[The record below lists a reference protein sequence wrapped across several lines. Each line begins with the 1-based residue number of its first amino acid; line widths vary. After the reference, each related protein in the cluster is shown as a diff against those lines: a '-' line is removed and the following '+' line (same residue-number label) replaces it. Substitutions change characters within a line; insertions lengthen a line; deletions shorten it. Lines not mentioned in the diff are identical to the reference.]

1 MHNLEQK
8 TARIDT
14 LCREARILPVITID
28 READILPMA
37 DALAAGGLTALEITL
52 RTTHGLTAIRRL
64 SESARTCVSAP
75 APCSTRR
82 PSPPR
87 KGRGELRGHPGL
99 HRRVAALRPGQR
111 SPAVARRG
119 QRFRDH
125 ARLPPW
131 LPPLQLFPAEVSGGP
146 AALKAFSGPFP
157 DIRFCPTGGVSLNN
171 LADYLA
177 VPNVMCV
184 GGTWMLPKAVV
195 DRGDWAQVE
204 APQPRSPGALR
215 RAPQTLRLPA
225 WACPASA
232 GFFMPSGLSGAW
244 NG

>member
-28 READILPMA
+28 READILPIA

-52 RTTHGLTAIRRL
+52 RTAHGLTASASEIMLAYRHGYRRF
-64 SESARTCVSAP
+64 
-75 APCSTRR
+75 
-82 PSPPR
+82 
-87 KGRGELRGHPGL
+87 K
-99 HRRVAALRPGQR
+99 
-111 SPAVARRG
+111 
-119 QRFRDH
+119 
-125 ARLPPW
+125 
-131 LPPLQLFPAEVSGGP
+131 LFPAEVSGGP

-204 APQPRSPGALR
+204 RLSREALERFAEHR
-215 RAPQTLRLPA
+215 RH
-225 WACPASA
+225 
-232 GFFMPSGLSGAW
+232 
-244 NG
+244 

>member
-52 RTTHGLTAIRRL
+52 RTAHGLTAIRRL
-64 SESARTCVSAP
+64 SEERPHLRIGAGTVLDPRTFAAAEKAGASFVVTPGC
-75 APCSTRR
+75 TD
-82 PSPPR
+82 
-87 KGRGELRGHPGL
+87 ELLRF
-99 HRRVAALRPGQR
+99 ALD
-111 SPAVARRG
+111 SEV
-119 QRFRDH
+119 
-125 ARLPPW
+125 
-131 LPPLQLFPAEVSGGP
+131 PLLPAEVSGGP

-204 APQPRSPGALR
+204 RLSREALERFAEHR
-215 RAPQTLRLPA
+215 RH
-225 WACPASA
+225 
-232 GFFMPSGLSGAW
+232 
-244 NG
+244 